1 MVWASEKGMYNPVR
15 RQEDLVCILDALCMR
30 DDDVLASSEGAL
42 LTEFVDSQA
51 HKLNRGEF
59 LVFMKDLYSRIETL
73 LNGWVPSTQ
82 SPSLKS
88 GDCCLLCHADA
99 FWPSFL
105 SITHHFGLR
114 SVGTTEKGVETHRPF
129 AQNETVV
136 FLGRL
141 TALWTGQWWEEP
153 NAGSVESCATTR
165 RCERTC
171 MVRVCP
177 GLI

>member
-1 MVWASEKGMYNPVR
+1 MSKIIFGRWLERNKAAGLAVPLVAGRMVWASEKGMYNPVR

-30 DDDVLASSEGAL
+30 DDDILASSEGAL

-88 GDCCLLCHADA
+88 GDCCLHATQT
-99 FWPSFL
+99 P
-105 SITHHFGLR
+105 FGLR
-114 SVGTTEKGVETHRPF
+114 F
-129 AQNETVV
+129 
-136 FLGRL
+136 
-141 TALWTGQWWEEP
+141 
-153 NAGSVESCATTR
+153 
-165 RCERTC
+165 
-171 MVRVCP
+171 
-177 GLI
+177 